1 MNNNKTT
8 NKRCVDIIIFIA
20 FIIIVVGGYL
30 LDKSLSN
37 YLPKWIL
44 IDSSMKD
51 DLKLSVFSAQ
61 VSIST
66 LGIALVAILGGLFKE
81 EIYGVNVL
89 RYLTNDKP
97 LIFKHKINIIVQ
109 LALIFISYICVSFD
123 NYNMLISIFSISI
136 MITIIMVIDI
146 FNVFKGNEYLRN
158 EIYNYILRI
167 FNKNKL
173 HKNNL
178 HQSTIVG
185 LKNDTLINIE
195 NNNTSMLK
203 ENLDLFNKILETITN
218 YNEEDKKIILDLF
231 EDSLSDIF
239 NKIFEEKNPNK
250 VIIALKTISKLY
262 NTCNNSNRLKGEN
275 KTYIDIYERVYY
287 RIFSAIATVLIEDR
301 EDQYIIINL
310 QYDLYNNMNFKE
322 MSGNM
327 VPQNNTYLSLYSGRI
342 YYEIKRKGFENY
354 NIEAINNL
362 KKKLFTTLQ
371 SYIQYYKFDE
381 FKIEKINQIYIQL
394 YEYTKILIDNNEKD
408 LLNNVFFKNID
419 NIYNSHDT
427 KHIEY
432 VFIMIIYIYY
442 LTEFEGLVDK
452 KFRYD
457 IVKLVKHNKDYI
469 YNFLMCND
477 NFKFNKRNIENIK
490 MILSRWEKMPEEEA
504 KCMIM
509 DNVIEKFIL
518 LYILEKNWNSES
530 LINELIPLVEG
541 NEFSISSDLD
551 NRKDILQLYI
561 RFNILFFKKEISKEE
576 AEDKINM
583 LKYAIN
589 ILYKEAELKKSKK
602 EIKTE
607 EEYNIIKNNIRDKT
621 LENLNKK
628 LERFNNKI
636 NAKTF
641 YENIQLLNLETI
653 TDFLDDDGIDKII
666 DINESSII
674 RYIVFIIN
682 EKLEKDDI
690 FKSDKNLLV
699 RFFELYDK
707 IGFKTDTLIGYRDYF
722 YGINDIDKFKEFE
735 QNKIK
740 LKSSYSKDCIIT
752 IDSSKFY
759 FNINNILVEIKN
771 MDIDEVCKELNL
783 NENGE
788 YLYNITNDIYIPFT
802 KDELKIYLDN
812 KKRNITIKADIE
824 YSFKDEYIGSGIFLR

>member
-1 MNNNKTT
+1 MMNNNKTT
-8 NKRCVDIIIFIA
+8 NRRCIDIIIFIA
-20 FIIIVVGGYL
+20 FIAIAFGGYL
-30 LDKSLSN
+30 LDSSLSD
-37 YLPKWIL
+37 YLPEWIL
-44 IDSSMKD
+44 INSSMKN
-51 DLKLSVFSAQ
+51 DLRLSVFSVQ

-109 LALIFISYICVSFD
+109 LVLIFISYICTAFD

-158 EIYNYILRI
+158 EIYNYILSI

-178 HQSTIVG
+178 HQSIIVG

-195 NNNTSMLK
+195 NNNTYIFK

-218 YNEEDKKIILDLF
+218 YNKEDKKVILDLF

-239 NKIFEEKNPNK
+239 NKIFEEKDSNK

-262 NTCNNSNRLKGEN
+262 KTCNNSNRLKEEN
-275 KTYIDIYERVYY
+275 KTYIYIYERVYY
-287 RIFSAIATVLIEDR
+287 RIFSAIATVLLDDR

-310 QYDLYNNMNFKE
+310 QYDLYNNINFKE
-322 MSGNM
+322 ISGNM
-327 VPQNNTYLSLYSGRI
+327 VPQNNTYLSVYSGRI
-342 YYEIKRKGFENY
+342 YYEIKRKGVENY
-354 NIEAINNL
+354 NIDSIYDI

-371 SYIQYYKFDE
+371 SYIDYTFDE
-381 FKIEKINQIYIQL
+381 FKIEKVNQIYIQL
-394 YEYTKILIDNNEKD
+394 YQYTKVLIDNNEKD
-408 LLNNVFFKNID
+408 LLNNLFFKKID
-419 NIYNSHDT
+419 NIYNNNDT
-427 KHIEY
+427 KYVEY

-442 LTEFEGLVDK
+442 LIEFEELIDK
-452 KFRYD
+452 EFRDD
-457 IVKLVKHNKDYI
+457 IVNLVNHNKDHI
-469 YNFLMCND
+469 YNFLICND
-477 NFKFNKRNIENIK
+477 NFKFNKRNIGNIK
-490 MILSRWEKMPEEEA
+490 RILSRWEKMPEEEA
-504 KCMIM
+504 KCIIM
-509 DNVIEKFIL
+509 DTVIEKFIL
-518 LYILEKNWNSES
+518 LYITNQNWNSES
-530 LINELIPLVEG
+530 LINELRPLVEG
-541 NEFSISSDLD
+541 NEFSISSELN
-551 NRKDILQLYI
+551 NRKDILQVYI
-561 RFNILFFKKEISKEE
+561 RFNNIFFKSEISEEE

-607 EEYNIIKNNIRDKT
+607 EEYSIIKSNITNKI
-621 LENLNKK
+621 LKNLNEK

-636 NAKTF
+636 NSKTF
-641 YENIQLLNLETI
+641 YENVQLLNLYTI
-653 TDFLDDDGIDKII
+653 TDFLDEDETDRITQ
-666 DINESSII
+666 INESSII
-674 RYIVFIIN
+674 RYIVYIIS
-682 EKLEKDDI
+682 EKLQKEDI
-690 FKSDKNLLV
+690 SRNDKNLLV
-699 RFFELYDK
+699 RFFELYDN

-735 QNKIK
+735 QNKMK
-740 LKSSYSKDCIIT
+740 LKSLYSKNCIIT

-759 FNINNILVEIKN
+759 FNINNVLVDIKN

-812 KKRNITIKADIE
+812 KKRNIIIKADIE
-824 YSFKDEYIGSGIFLR
+824 YGFKDEYIGAGIFLK